1 MVKKQNNKKAK
12 RISPNLTAVIGALVI
27 MIGGFFLSYNYIQ
40 TMKISTFDFMAGS
53 IYKEENNEAV
63 IEVEH
68 VEEEQKEETGSKE
81 TTEEVVEKYI
91 GYLQIP
97 KINLNKGFFPME
109 SSQNNVEKNIYI
121 VNGSSYPDVENGN
134 FIVAAHSG
142 TGWKAFFNNLY
153 KLNKGDKV
161 EVIYNYKLYRYNIT
175 KIYKQSKT
183 GTIAIYRNYDKTTL
197 TLVTCTNNDSKTQTI
212 YIAELESV
220 E

>member
-40 TMKISTFDFMAGS
+40 SMKISTFDFMAGS

-68 VEEEQKEETGSKE
+68 VEEEQKEETGSNE
-81 TTEEVVEKYI
+81 TTQEVVEKYI